1 MEALQIAADVLD
13 RVCDE
18 MVDAAAEVGHITGA
32 RFLQIVVD
40 EGIKPALAMK
50 LRRKLR
56 ISSVV
61 PRRVRGVEVV
71 LLAHRCFDNT
81 AMRLCAIFVDADGC
95 RCICTSA
102 DSVISLV
109 PE

>member
-1 MEALQIAADVLD
+1 MEELHIATDVLD

-40 EGIKPALAMK
+40 EGIKSALAMK
-50 LRRKLR
+50 LRGKLR
-56 ISSVV
+56 ITSVV

-71 LLAHRCFDNT
+71 LLAQCCSDNDYHAT
-81 AMRLCAIFVDADGC
+81 VCNGC
-95 RCICTSA
+95 
-102 DSVISLV
+102 
-109 PE
+109 